1 MEKVRVVVE
10 TVVEATKAVIA
21 VVDAKIERAA
31 AVTLNASQ
39 TRTVVTSKAEE
50 INAHTALPAKRK
62 PALLSVIKAI
72 NKQKIRCQL
81 ISVFSIE
88 NNLNIFQDLFENS
101 TMKTH
106 KQTIIYFFEKKYT
119 FFCLYEKIV
128 V

>member
-1 MEKVRVVVE
+1 M
-10 TVVEATKAVIA
+10 
-21 VVDAKIERAA
+21 
-31 AVTLNASQ
+31 
-39 TRTVVTSKAEE
+39 
-50 INAHTALPAKRK
+50 
-62 PALLSVIKAI
+62 LSVIKAI

-81 ISVFSIE
+81 TSDFLFEE
-88 NNLNIFQDLFENS
+88 NLDIFHDLFEKG

>member
-1 MEKVRVVVE
+1 MRFHC
-10 TVVEATKAVIA
+10 AVF
-21 VVDAKIERAA
+21 
-31 AVTLNASQ
+31 
-39 TRTVVTSKAEE
+39 
-50 INAHTALPAKRK
+50 
-62 PALLSVIKAI
+62 
-72 NKQKIRCQL
+72 KQILKDIQIIFNRKIRCQL
-81 ISVFSIE
+81 TSDFSIE